1 MFVYALTTPID
12 FFDGIAPLPQWIA
25 NTHDAQAAWALRA
38 VLALADAA
46 EQVGWDG
53 DMRHLPSVGCLPTPP
68 DVTPYL
74 LVKQDNNGTTFVI
87 SDAEL
92 PWLEEQCD
100 RHASVMARPVG
111 AWTHTLTE
119 DLRTHTNLA
128 DYYEPVDPFRQF

>member
-1 MFVYALTTPID
+1 
-12 FFDGIAPLPQWIA
+12 
-25 NTHDAQAAWALRA
+25 
-38 VLALADAA
+38 
-46 EQVGWDG
+46 VGWDG

-92 PWLEEQCD
+92 PSLEEQCD
-100 RHASVMARPVG
+100 RHASVTGRPVG

-119 DLRTHTNLA
+119 DLRTHTNLV
-128 DYYEPVDPFRQF
+128 DCYEPVDPFGQF